1 MGIDSV
7 QSISRKLSGY
17 EFYRQV
23 LGSPKFVVA
32 PMVAQSELVR
42 VDATIRFLHILIFLN
57 IALEDPQPALWCKC
71 GFTRLGLSPTY
82 LCFQLAYTPM
92 INAKVF

>member
-1 MGIDSV
+1 MDIDSV

-42 VDATIRFLHILIFLN
+42 VDSSVHFLHILIILN
-57 IALEDPQPALWCKC
+57 IALEDPQPALWCQC
-71 GFTRLGLSPTY
+71 GFPRLWALSHLLVFP
-82 LCFQLAYTPM
+82 ASVYT
-92 INAKVF
+92 NDQC